1 MTPGKRIFDIIAAL
15 GLSLALA
22 PLIAAVALAV
32 WLRDGPPIFYLSER
46 MRTGDRAF
54 LLWKFRTMKTV
65 ERDAGVSG
73 GDKAARITPTG
84 CVLRRWRLDE
94 LPQLWNVLR
103 GDMSF
108 VGPRPPLR
116 RYVEAFPQLYAEV
129 LRARPGITGLATLV
143 YHAEE
148 ERLLAPC
155 RTAEETEA
163 VYVRRCVPRKA
174 RLDRIYVARRSLCFD
189 LWLMFATV
197 VRRMPVAPGH
207 AARRVL
213 RKE

>member
-1 MTPGKRIFDIIAAL
+1 MTPAKRIFDIAAAL
-15 GLSLALA
+15 GLGLLLA
-22 PLIAAVALAV
+22 PLILGVALAV
-32 WLRDGPPIFYLSER
+32 WLRDGRPVFYLSER
-46 MRTGDRAF
+46 MQTPGRAF
-54 LLWKFRTMKTV
+54 RLWKFRTMTVV
-65 ERDAGVSG
+65 ERDSGVSG

-84 CVLRRWRLDE
+84 RLLRRWRLDE
-94 LPQLWNVLR
+94 LPQLWNVLC

-116 RYVEAFPQLYAEV
+116 RYVEAFPALYEEV
-129 LRARPGITGLATLV
+129 LQAKPGITGLATLV

-155 RTAEETEA
+155 RSAAETEA

-174 RLDRIYVARRSLCFD
+174 RLDRIYAARRSLCLD

-197 VRRMPVAPGH
+197 LRRMPVLPGH
-207 AARRVL
+207 PRRAAVPR
-213 RKE
+213 E